1 MWRFLTHC
9 AAFDWHPSPL
19 SAAGWGC
26 GEIFWHQFRFFT
38 PGGAAVEYRVNR
50 CYYVLFFWGG
60 KWDVFHMA
68 SFQSFP
74 RNFLH
79 NVHLFTS
86 FSRHAEPGSL
96 FSGAEIDVHVIRHN
110 LLPKVSHRTDDVN
123 YFAILIFGLDS
134 VGMDISVSRSVAVV
148 WSRLKTQTIE
158 CLAMKFGTDIHF
170 CTVVV
175 SMSLSG
181 HFCVSLYC
189 SVFLVCFCA
198 CRPVCFPSITSITP
212 LAPSLVPLTWVFSA
226 FFHLHPLNSL
236 VSVLVIRHLLCL
248 PTFLFSYLF
257 LIFFIVEIQ
266 SYLWW
271 TGLQIDVLILVIY

>member
-1 MWRFLTHC
+1 MPRSTGIRLRYQQQDEDVARFFGINLDFLLQAELLLNTVWTDVTMSC
-9 AAFDWHPSPL
+9 FFGGAN
-19 SAAGWGC
+19 
-26 GEIFWHQFRFFT
+26 EIFFT
-38 PGGAAVEYRVNR
+38 WQVSSLSQETFCITFTHY
-50 CYYVLFFWGG
+50 
-60 KWDVFHMA
+60 
-68 SFQSFP
+68 
-74 RNFLH
+74 
-79 NVHLFTS
+79 TS

-110 LLPKVSHRTDDVN
+110 LLQK
-123 YFAILIFGLDS
+123 AILIFGLDS

-158 CLAMKFGTDIHF
+158 CLAMKFGTNIHF

-236 VSVLVIRHLLCL
+236 VSVLVIRLDICCVCPLFCSVTSSWFFSLLKYS
-248 PTFLFSYLF
+248 PTSD
-257 LIFFIVEIQ
+257 E
-266 SYLWW
+266 
-271 TGLQIDVLILVIY
+271 LVYKLMY

>member
-1 MWRFLTHC
+1 M
-9 AAFDWHPSPL
+9 
-19 SAAGWGC
+19 
-26 GEIFWHQFRFFT
+26 
-38 PGGAAVEYRVNR
+38 
-50 CYYVLFFWGG
+50 
-60 KWDVFHMA
+60 
-68 SFQSFP
+68 
-74 RNFLH
+74 
-79 NVHLFTS
+79 
-86 FSRHAEPGSL
+86 

-198 CRPVCFPSITSITP
+198 CLLVCFPSVTPITLWLLRSS
-212 LAPSLVPLTWVFSA
+212 PSPEFSPS

-236 VSVLVIRHLLCL
+236 VSVLVIQLDICCVC
-248 PTFLFSYLF
+248 PLFCS
-257 LIFFIVEIQ
+257 VT
-266 SYLWW
+266 SS
-271 TGLQIDVLILVIY
+271 

>member
-123 YFAILIFGLDS
+123 YFAIFIFGLDS
-134 VGMDISVSRSVAVV
+134 VGMDISVSGSVAVV
-148 WSRLKTQTIE
+148 WSRLKTHKRLNVLLWNLAPIFIFVRWLCRCH
-158 CLAMKFGTDIHF
+158 CLVT
-170 CTVVV
+170 
-175 SMSLSG
+175 
-181 HFCVSLYC
+181 
-189 SVFLVCFCA
+189 SVFLSIVQFPLCFCA

-212 LAPSLVPLTWVFSA
+212 LAPLLVPFTWVVSA
-226 FFHLHPLNSL
+226 FSTCILS
-236 VSVLVIRHLLCL
+236 
-248 PTFLFSYLF
+248 
-257 LIFFIVEIQ
+257 IV
-266 SYLWW
+266 
-271 TGLQIDVLILVIY
+271 